1 MYIFLSKD
9 VIFSVL
15 SNYGLNVSQFNDFES
30 SVIFLLGN
38 IIYLFTIYIFISVIF
53 RVLIRLK
60 RLIF

>member
-9 VIFSVL
+9 VILSVL
-15 SNYGLNVSQFNDFES
+15 SSYGITVSNFSDFET

-38 IIYLFTIYIFISVIF
+38 IIYLITIFIFVSVIF
-53 RVLIRLK
+53 RILTRLK